1 MQLNSKKAN
10 NPIKNWTANLNR
22 HFSKEDMQMAK
33 MYMKR
38 CSTSLIIQFSSVTHS
53 CLTLGNPWTAAR
65 QASLSIINS
74 WSLLKL
80 KSIKLV
86 IPSNHLILCHPLLLP
101 STFPSMRVFSNESLL
116 HIRWPK
122 YWSFSFG
129 ISPSKEYSGLVS
141 FRIDWLDHLAVQ
153 GTLKHLLQHH
163 TSKASILWCSAF
175 FMVQL

>member
-33 MYMKR
+33 MYIKR
-38 CSTSLIIQFSSVTHS
+38 CSTSLIIQFSSVTQS
-53 CLTLGNPWTAAR
+53 CLTLCDPWNAAH
-65 QASLSIINS
+65 QASLSITNS

-86 IPSNHLILCHPLLLP
+86 MPSDHLIFCHPLLPP
-101 STFPSMRVFSNESLL
+101 SICPSIRVLSNESVL

-122 YWSFSFG
+122 YWSLSFS
-129 ISPSKEYSGLVS
+129 ISLSNEYS
-141 FRIDWLDHLAVQ
+141 
-153 GTLKHLLQHH
+153 
-163 TSKASILWCSAF
+163 
-175 FMVQL
+175 